1 LPRQTLRRL
10 QLLVRPDTVLRRHRD
25 LIKRRHAHISK
36 PKRRGRPPT
45 VRSIRALVLRLAG
58 ENPTTITLT
67 GQRHY
72 ILAMIKHA
80 TRRIRILGTT
90 AHPTAVWAT
99 QAARNLAMD
108 LDDAGVKVRYLIRDR
123 DAKYPALFDRILGDV
138 GIAIVLT
145 GVRMPR
151 MNSIMQTVGADLPPG
166 TPRPHSDLERTPFTS
181 LPAPVRTPLQPA
193 PPPPGDAPGRT
204 TTRGPCTDH
213 RPGRHRPPGRPPQ
226 RPARRHHPRIPTC
239 RPTSTDAIFGM
250 HNAVGASGRA
260 LLH

>member
-1 LPRQTLRRL
+1 
-10 QLLVRPDTVLRRHRD
+10 
-25 LIKRRHAHISK
+25 
-36 PKRRGRPPT
+36 
-45 VRSIRALVLRLAG
+45 
-58 ENPTTITLT
+58 
-67 GQRHY
+67 
-72 ILAMIKHA
+72 MIKHA

-166 TPRPHSDLERTPFTS
+166 TPRPHVDLERSPLAP
-181 LPAPVRTPLQPA
+181 LPARVRTPLQPGTT
-193 PPPPGDAPGRT
+193 PPGDVPGRAGIS
-204 TTRGPCTDH
+204 GPSTDH
-213 RPGRHRPPGRPPQ
+213 RPGPHHPPGH
-226 RPARRHHPRIPTC
+226 PATTDSAASSTNTN
-239 RPTSTDAIFGM
+239 TSLNSMDAIS
-250 HNAVGASGRA
+250 A
-260 LLH
+260 